1 MGSVTSVCFEE
12 NLFQKS
18 GQSSKGGRMPL
29 KASVFHKPS
38 SIFFFFFLICLGSKT
53 HDSSDGKFD
62 FVSGKWLL
70 SN

>member
-1 MGSVTSVCFEE
+1 MGNVTSVCFEE
-12 NLFQKS
+12 NLFQRN
-18 GQSSKGGRMPL
+18 GQSSKSKRMPL

-38 SIFFFFFLICLGSKT
+38 SIFFLICLGSKT

-62 FVSGKWLL
+62 SVSGKWFP